1 MNVEIG
7 MHENLLLKM
16 KGNVLHIALSSAD
29 GRNEL
34 DDAMMRA
41 LTEVISDPP
50 ESTVAIVLSGEGEN
64 FCTGRAASPP
74 PALSPMEDPRPT
86 IKERGAAPI
95 LALYE
100 AIRSS
105 AVPVAC
111 FVKGLASG
119 MGCAIVAA
127 SDYAVADE
135 RSQFE
140 ANELEKQFAP
150 ALLMSVLISRV
161 HVKAISR
168 LVLTGRPIDATTAL
182 EYGLIGEIVA
192 PSELDN
198 AQDDFIAFMNSRAPQ
213 ALRGIK
219 TFLRES
225 AGPHSPNLAAL
236 AADVL
241 AESLAAR
248 LDVTAPFAPSHDKRF
263 LSVDGERIAYIDIGN
278 GPAIVLLHSLGT
290 SSALWDD
297 ILPALTA
304 KYRVV
309 AIDARG
315 HGDSTKRSAWNADAV
330 ASDVVAVTRAIG
342 LDRFGLVGI
351 SMGGLT
357 AIRVAA
363 KLGRRVAVMV
373 LSSAYASVSGAAVER
388 RLAAAEGM
396 LKKLPMHLFARMY
409 VEQTLHRNTAYPKRE
424 RLAQQIAAVASTDY
438 LEILRAISTDDV
450 SSLLCDIE
458 VPTLVLNA
466 ELDGSV
472 PRAVSA
478 QLTQGIQGAEERTL
492 RAAAHLACVDS
503 PDEYAEVLLGQFEKY
518 TDEGGEAWKS

>member
-1 MNVEIG
+1 

-16 KGNVLHIALSSAD
+16 TGNVFHIALNSAD

-34 DDAMMRA
+34 DDAMIRA
-41 LTEVISDPP
+41 LTQVISDPP
-50 ESTVAIVLSGEGEN
+50 ESTVAIVLSGAGEN
-64 FCTGRAASPP
+64 FCAGRAASPL
-74 PALSPMEDPRPT
+74 PAPLPTEDPRPA

-119 MGCAIVAA
+119 MGCAIVVA
-127 SDYAVADE
+127 SDYAVADT
-135 RSQFE
+135 RSRFE

-150 ALLMSVLISRV
+150 ALLMSALIERV
-161 HVKAISR
+161 HIKAISR
-168 LVLTGRPIDATTAL
+168 LVLTGRPVDATAAL
-182 EYGLIGEIVA
+182 ELGIVGEVVA
-192 PSELDN
+192 PWELDR
-198 AQDDFIAFMNSRAPQ
+198 ALDDFVAFMNSRAPQ
-213 ALRGIK
+213 ALRGVK

-225 AGPHSPNLAAL
+225 PGLRSPDLATL
-236 AADVL
+236 AADTL
-241 AESLAAR
+241 ADSIAAR
-248 LDVTAPFAPSHDKRF
+248 LEVTAPFASSHVKRF
-263 LSVDGERIAYIDIGN
+263 LTVDRERIAYVDVGN
-278 GPAIVLLHSLGT
+278 GPAVILLHSLGT

-315 HGDSTKRSAWNADAV
+315 HGDSTKRSPWNADAV
-330 ASDVVAVTRAIG
+330 ANDVVAVAEAIG
-342 LDRFGLVGI
+342 LDAFGLVGI

-357 AIRVAA
+357 AVRVAA
-363 KLGRRVAVMV
+363 KLGQRVAVMV
-373 LSSAYASVSGAAVER
+373 LSSAYTGVSGPAVEK
-388 RLAAAEGM
+388 RLAAIDGM

-409 VEQTLHRNTAYPKRE
+409 VEQTLHRDTAYPKRE
-424 RLAQQIAAVASTDY
+424 RLTQQIAAMSSKEY
-438 LEILRAISTDDV
+438 LEISHAIATDDV
-450 SSLLCDIE
+450 SGFLREID

-466 ELDGSV
+466 ELDRSV

-478 QLTQGIQGAEERTL
+478 KLTQGIRGAAERTL
-492 RAAAHLACVDS
+492 SAAAHLACVDT
-503 PDEYAEVLLGQFEKY
+503 PDAYAEVLLDLFEKY
-518 TDEGGEAWKS
+518 TEEGGEVWKS

>member
-16 KGNVLHIALSSAD
+16 KGHVLHIALNSAD

-34 DDAMMRA
+34 DDAMTRA

-64 FCTGRAASPP
+64 FCTGRASSPP
-74 PALSPMEDPRPT
+74 PALSPMEDPRPA
-86 IKERGAAPI
+86 IKERGAVPI

-127 SDYAVADE
+127 SDYAVADV

-192 PSELDN
+192 PWELDN

-213 ALRGIK
+213 ALLGIK

-225 AGPHSPNLAAL
+225 AGPDSSKL

-241 AESLAAR
+241 AESIAAR

-278 GPAIVLLHSLGT
+278 GPAVVLLHSLGT

-304 KYRVV
+304 NYRVV

-330 ASDVVAVTRAIG
+330 ASDVVAVTGAIG

-373 LSSAYASVSGAAVER
+373 LSSAYASVSGPTVAR
-388 RLAAAEGM
+388 RLAATEGM

-424 RLAQQIAAVASTDY
+424 RLAQQIAAIASKDY
-438 LEILRAISTDDV
+438 LEILHAIATDDV

-472 PRAVSA
+472 PRTVSA
-478 QLTQGIQGAEERTL
+478 QLTQGIHGAEERTL
-492 RAAAHLACVDS
+492 RAAGHLACVDA
-503 PDEYAEVLLGQFEKY
+503 PDAYADVLLSQFEQY
-518 TDEGGEAWKS
+518 TDEGGEVWRS

>member
-1 MNVEIG
+1 
-7 MHENLLLKM
+7 MHENLVLKTR
-16 KGNVLHIALSSAD
+16 GNVLHIALNSAD

-41 LTEVISDPP
+41 LTQVISDPP
-50 ESTVAIVLSGEGEN
+50 DSAVAIVLSGVGEN
-64 FCTGRAASPP
+64 FCAGRAASPLP
-74 PALSPMEDPRPT
+74 LLAPTEDPRPT

-105 AVPVAC
+105 AIPVAC

-127 SDYAVADE
+127 SDYAVADADS
-135 RSQFE
+135 RFE

-150 ALLMSVLISRV
+150 ALMMSALIERV
-161 HVKAISR
+161 SIKAISR
-168 LVLTGRPIDATTAL
+168 LVFTGRPIDATTAL
-182 EYGLIGEIVA
+182 EFGLIGEIVA
-192 PSELDN
+192 PSELDK
-198 AQDDFIAFMNSRAPQ
+198 ALDDFIAFMNSRAPQ

-219 TFLRES
+219 AFLRKS
-225 AGPHSPNLAAL
+225 PGLHSPELAML
-236 AADVL
+236 AADTL
-241 AESLAAR
+241 ADSIAAR
-248 LDVTAPFAPSHDKRF
+248 LDVTAPFVPSHDKRF
-263 LSVDGERIAYIDIGN
+263 LSVDGERIAYVDIGN

-330 ASDVVAVTRAIG
+330 ANDVVAVVEAIG

-357 AIRVAA
+357 AVRVAV
-363 KLGRRVAVMV
+363 KLSQRITVMV
-373 LSSAYASVSGAAVER
+373 LSSAYAGVSGPMLEK
-388 RLAAAEGM
+388 RLAATDAM
-396 LKKLPMHLFARMY
+396 LTKLPMHLFARMY
-409 VEQTLHRNTAYPKRE
+409 VEQTLHRNTAYPRRE
-424 RLAQQIAAVASTDY
+424 RLAQQIAAMSPKDY
-438 LEILRAISTDDV
+438 MEILHAISTDDV
-450 SSLLCDIE
+450 SGLLRDID

-466 ELDGSV
+466 ELDMSV
-472 PRAVSA
+472 PGVVSA
-478 QLTQGIQGAEERTL
+478 KLTQGIKCAVERTL
-492 RAAAHLACVDS
+492 RAAAHLACVDT
-503 PDEYAEVLLGQFEKY
+503 PDAYAEVLLGLFEKY
-518 TDEGGEAWKS
+518 TDEGGEVWKS